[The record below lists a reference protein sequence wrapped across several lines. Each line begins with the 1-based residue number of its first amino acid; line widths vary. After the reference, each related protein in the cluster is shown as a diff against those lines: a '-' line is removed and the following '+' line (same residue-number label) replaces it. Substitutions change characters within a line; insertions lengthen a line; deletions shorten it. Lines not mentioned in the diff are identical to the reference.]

1 MILSIAASIL
11 HRLEYLNGYFAE
23 DDDEI
28 YSVVQSYLSTV
39 LVDNPLALV
48 HLDPAAV
55 AFVISLVTSI
65 KTLTAPEI
73 CECIRDDDIRIGVFK
88 WLFFAMN
95 TYKITHLVRIRAPM
109 MIVENKNG
117 RHNRR
122 GNHKHN
128 TIEICS

>member
-11 HRLEYLNGYFAE
+11 HRLEYSNGYFAE

-39 LVDNPLALV
+39 SLDNPLAFV
-48 HLDPAAV
+48 NLDPAAV

-73 CECIRDDDIRIGVFK
+73 Y
-88 WLFFAMN
+88 A
-95 TYKITHLVRIRAPM
+95 RIR
-109 MIVENKNG
+109 MIMTLEG
-117 RHNRR
+117 
-122 GNHKHN
+122 
-128 TIEICS
+128 